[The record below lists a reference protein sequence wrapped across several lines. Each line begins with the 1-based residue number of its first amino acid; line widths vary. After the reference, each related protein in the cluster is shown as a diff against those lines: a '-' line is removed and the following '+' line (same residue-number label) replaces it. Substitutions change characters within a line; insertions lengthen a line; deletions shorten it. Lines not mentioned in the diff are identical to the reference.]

1 MKNLFEGIAA
11 LFENVLF
18 APLSVLRSVELKNW
32 WVANGMTW
40 LFVLIGFVALVYWIQ
55 QLRGFDKTGEENKD
69 PSAHSFL

>member
-1 MKNLFEGIAA
+1 MKNLFEGIAV

-18 APLSVLRSVELKNW
+18 CTALHFTFRELKEW

-55 QLRGFDKTGEENKD
+55 QLRGFDKSGEENKVLLHIL
-69 PSAHSFL
+69 S